1 MSSGLVRLWRVLLI
15 IIVVLL
21 AGLYLTSAQAQ
32 FRPPQLPI
40 PPGPRFPGRGAPG
53 FEWTCSKCGAVIG
66 RGMMKP
72 TVANC
77 PKCGARFNNTMGGM
91 MANMHDRMGNPSGGM
106 PPPGFNPPS
115 TAPSPPFMT
124 SPAPPMMP
132 PAPVPPPV
140 PVPEMSTPPL
150 PAPDTPTSDSTNNT
164 PTATSQGFGART
176 LLAVGILGGGL
187 LVLIGALAA
196 ILYFCAASGTREA
209 PKRRRKRVYHDDD

>member
-1 MSSGLVRLWRVLLI
+1 
-15 IIVVLL
+15 
-21 AGLYLTSAQAQ
+21 
-32 FRPPQLPI
+32 
-40 PPGPRFPGRGAPG
+40 
-53 FEWTCSKCGAVIG
+53 
-66 RGMMKP
+66 MKP

-164 PTATSQGFGART
+164 PTATSQGFGANS

-196 ILYFCAASGTREA
+196 ILYLRRQAHVKPRNDVGNGSTMMMIEGGNKTGPRSGVLWRRTSRSAGFCRWLTWRSAAHRTPDSA
-209 PKRRRKRVYHDDD
+209 F